1 MHPAGPFTSRKSVVD
16 KEEPGLV
23 TITMKVAEL
32 PLGAEVGPVIRS
44 VILGGKVP
52 VTVREAV
59 ELVDPS

>member
-1 MHPAGPFTSRKSVVD
+1 VD
-16 KEEPGLV
+16 REGPGLV

-44 VILGGKVP
+44 VILGGIVP